1 MWKPQ
6 SKVLISQISHFCLAS
21 EVLKFFAQSESAFS
35 QRASEYSRT
44 WEMLGQPRVR
54 ERLWSSLPY
63 KNLLEM

>member
-6 SKVLISQISHFCLAS
+6 SKVLRSQISHFCLAS

-35 QRASEYSRT
+35 QGASEYSRM
-44 WEMLGQPRVR
+44 WEMLGQPCVR